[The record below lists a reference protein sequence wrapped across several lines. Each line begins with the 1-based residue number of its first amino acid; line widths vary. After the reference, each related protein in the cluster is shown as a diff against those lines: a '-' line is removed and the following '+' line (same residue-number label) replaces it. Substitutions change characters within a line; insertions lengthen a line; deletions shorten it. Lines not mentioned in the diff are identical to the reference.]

1 MMYISFYHFQVYLNF
16 IGLMKSSVTCR
27 WIPLGDTHSKFH
39 TCRKKYC
46 NNDKVVLLYFA
57 FLPLLYFLY
66 CCLWYLFPGDR
77 TSEMRL
83 LFCCTAVD
91 HVTLIGGTFSFQIGQ
106 ISISNWSSF
115 VYDLHLIK
123 REIQMP
129 LRISH
134 NL

>member
-1 MMYISFYHFQVYLNF
+1 MIPIVNF
-16 IGLMKSSVTCR
+16 ILAEKNTATMIKWFCS
-27 WIPLGDTHSKFH
+27 I
-39 TCRKKYC
+39 
-46 NNDKVVLLYFA
+46 LLF
-57 FLPLLYFLY
+57 FLYFLY

-91 HVTLIGGTFSFQIGQ
+91 HVTLIGGIFSFKIGQ